1 MSRSRNSKKST
12 AGFTLIEL
20 LVVII
25 MAGILAAIAAP
36 GWLSFMNRQRVNAA
50 QDQAFQAL
58 RRAQANAI
66 REKRTWEVSF
76 RVEDDRLQW
85 STHQDSD
92 DAVVVWQDLPEGDA
106 DRVKIDPSN
115 SDLKPTGEA
124 CQVSDYCVKFQDR
137 GIVSED
143 VAGQKITFT
152 TVDEKDGPK
161 RCVFVATILGSLRTD
176 RDDDCK

>member
-1 MSRSRNSKKST
+1 MSRSRKSQKST

-25 MAGILAAIAAP
+25 MAGVLAAIAAP

-85 STHQDSD
+85 STHLDSA
-92 DAVVVWQDLPEGDA
+92 DAVVAWQDLPEGNA
-106 DRVKIDPSN
+106 DRVKIDNSN
-115 SDLKPTGEA
+115 FSTDCREG
-124 CQVSDYCVKFQDR
+124 QYCIQFQDR
-137 GIVSED
+137 GIVEEELLKDDKGTYIS
-143 VAGQKITFT
+143 FT